1 MILAIETST
10 PEASLALFDDA
21 RGELVWQGNFSS
33 DRAHNAVI
41 FEPLAT
47 VLEMEAADELSAIV
61 VGTGPGSYS
70 GIRVGIAVANGLSM
84 ARRVTCFGISSLA
97 ALPTDRGEEDYGVI
111 GDARR
116 GEFFVLEVRA
126 RQLRGDAKMMSSEA
140 LVDRLETGGDGLNI
154 YTTEAAVAA
163 RFAGQGAKLRV
174 PAAVELARRA
184 LEVGAGRSAA
194 TKYAAATAALEP
206 IYLRAPHIT
215 MPKKQDL

>member
-10 PEASLALFDDA
+10 PEASLALFDDK
-21 RGELVWQGNFSS
+21 RDELVWQGKFSS

-47 VLEMEAADELSAIV
+47 VLEMELTDGLSAIV

-70 GIRVGIAVANGLSM
+70 GIRVGIAVANGLSL
-84 ARRVTCFGISSLA
+84 ARRVPCFGISSLA
-97 ALPTDRGEEDYGVI
+97 ALPMDGDEADYRVI

-116 GEFFVLEVRA
+116 GEFFVVEVRA
-126 RQLRGDAKMMSSEA
+126 WQLLGEAEMMSSEA
-140 LVDRLETGGDGLNI
+140 LGRRLDTAGDGLSI

-174 PAAVELARRA
+174 PTAVELARRA

-194 TKYAAATAALEP
+194 TKCAAMAALEP

-215 MPKKQDL
+215 MPKKKGP